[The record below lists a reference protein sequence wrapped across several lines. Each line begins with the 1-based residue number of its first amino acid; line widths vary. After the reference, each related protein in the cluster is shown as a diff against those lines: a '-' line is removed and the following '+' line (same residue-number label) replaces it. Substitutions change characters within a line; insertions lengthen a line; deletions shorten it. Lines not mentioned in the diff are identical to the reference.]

1 VDTRLYQLAFDDQ
14 TWQLIDV
21 AAQPAHAADRC
32 AREITAILTVLAGR
46 LRRLMGNPLG
56 RLSPALSGSGILI
69 TIEQTIQ
76 PSTTM
81 MTSSFRLHL
90 PRLSIILALVW
101 GIPLLCLALLPV
113 LARAQIDVHGRV
125 IQRTVECP
133 DPSNSLRCNTIYLL
147 ESQHSRVPYRS
158 GAGYADSSI
167 LQNLNLPPGTVIDKD
182 RWQLTYAV
190 NGRVIDD
197 FAVGMHIL
205 MTSLSLL
212 LIGFALWRART
223 DGVFPQR
230 TITAG

>member
-1 VDTRLYQLAFDDQ
+1 MRDS
-14 TWQLIDV
+14 
-21 AAQPAHAADRC
+21 
-32 AREITAILTVLAGR
+32 
-46 LRRLMGNPLG
+46 LG

-212 LIGFALWRART
+212 LIGFALWRACT